1 MAEPYT
7 VSGAIETQGTRILWN
22 NIHIGEVNSFT
33 GPGGTSGTF
42 QVTNLQSTRVEKRPS
57 LPDEGDYSLEC
68 NFVPGDPGQQ
78 ALMAD
83 RATRTV
89 RAVMVEYSDGTT
101 DEFQAYCTSAVK
113 SGGVDNK
120 VAIAFTLAITGEITS
135 SNLESS

>member
-1 MAEPYT
+1 M
-7 VSGAIETQGTRILWN
+7 SDAIETQGTEVTWN
-22 NIHIGEVNSFT
+22 AIPVGEVVSFN

-42 QVTNLQSTRVEKRPS
+42 DVTHLKSTRREKRPS

-68 NFVPGDPGQQ
+68 NFLPNDPGQQ
-78 ALMAD
+78 AMLED

-89 RAVMVEYSDGTT
+89 RTVVITYSDGTT
-101 DEFQAYCTSAVK
+101 DTFSAYCTSAVK

-120 VAIAFTLAITGEITS
+120 VAIAFTLAITGEVIS